1 MVSLRVAGDADRARV
16 LGWRNHPRV
25 RAVSLTAREIEPD
38 EHALWWR
45 IVMADPDRRLLIYS
59 HDLIPAGVVL
69 FTRDSGQDP
78 DTATWSFYLDIDGL
92 QRRGEL
98 LAAWAG
104 LEKESIVYAFEQLG
118 VDRITGDVLASNT
131 AVLALHRRFGF
142 RVVDSQERDV
152 DGEPTVVLRV
162 ELGLADR
169 AAVRG

>member
-59 HDLIPAGVVL
+59 HDLVPSGVVL
-69 FTRDSGQDP
+69 FTRDGDA
-78 DTATWSFYLDIDGL
+78 ATWSFYLDIDGL
-92 QRRGEL
+92 KRRGEL
-98 LAAWAG
+98 LHAWAA
-104 LEKESIVYAFEQLG
+104 LERESIAYAFEQLG
-118 VDRITGDVLASNT
+118 VDRVVGDVLASNT

-142 RVVDSQERDV
+142 RVVDSEERDV
-152 DGEPTVVLRV
+152 DGEPTLVLRV

-169 AAVRG
+169 VAVRG